1 MHLVYDKN
9 YIAQRLYLID
19 KPLHARF
26 KLTAKLRSRHKC
38 SEVHEENL
46 LITELVGYLAA
57 GYFLRQ
63 CLGYCRLSDAR
74 LTYET
79 RVVLLAARENL
90 HHALRLA
97 LSAYHGIKLTLA
109 SARRQ
114 ILAVKRKKFSC
125 GLLRLLFAVL
135 GILCAARRALCA
147 LLSPCSERRNTAE
160 KLGEIYRRRSALG
173 FFGAVGNFP
182 AIAARDERVH
192 FIFHIIY
199 IFVADTHI
207 LEYIVHLSY
216 AEFFGTAQTKPLLNG
231 FPVFEFCYKDD
242 RRPLVTA

>member
-1 MHLVYDKN
+1 MKGFCMEEEILKIYDNLYNVIGVASRSEVHAKGLLHQVVHLWMMEEKEGEKW
-9 YIAQRLYLID
+9 LYF
-19 KPLHARF
+19 RQ
-26 KLTAKLRSRHKC
+26 RSRHRKDFPGLYDLI
-38 SEVHEENL
+38 SSGHIDPEETFEEA
-46 LITELVGYLAA
+46 IIE
-57 GYFLRQ
+57 
-63 CLGYCRLSDAR
+63 
-74 LTYET
+74 
-79 RVVLLAARENL
+79 
-90 HHALRLA
+90 
-97 LSAYHGIKLTLA
+97 
-109 SARRQ
+109 
-114 ILAVKRKKFSC
+114 
-125 GLLRLLFAVL
+125 
-135 GILCAARRALCA
+135 
-147 LLSPCSERRNTAE
+147 NTAE